1 MRILVVDD
9 DPMVQILLQQ
19 FLIAEGHQV
28 HIVSNGCEALDA
40 LQHAPYDL
48 VLTDVHMPY
57 MSGDLLVECIHK
69 NGITV
74 PIVVMDSYPDA
85 FLETTPTDQVCA
97 VLAKPFDL
105 DAIRQILHR
114 LGTVPIRR

>member
-1 MRILVVDD
+1 MVVDD

-19 FLIAEGHQV
+19 FLSAEGHQV

-40 LQHAPYDL
+40 LQHTPYDL
-48 VLTDVHMPY
+48 ALTDVHMPY
-57 MSGDLLVECIHK
+57 MSGDLLVEFIHK
-69 NGITV
+69 NGISV
-74 PIVVMDSYPDA
+74 PIVVMESYPDA
-85 FLETTPTDQVCA
+85 FFEKTSTDQVCA

-114 LGTVPIRR
+114 IGTVPVWR